1 MPLKKK
7 KTFNPVTMSI
17 NQGTHTI
24 PFFELPQP
32 DANQIPLETQ
42 APYPRDWHRYGKATL
57 RVYVFQGQPRPGSL
71 TPSDIS
77 DVEDEDTLPEVGIG
91 ELKLYIYIA
100 FKCLHTIL
108 IECLQLFYSFVLWKD
123 EY

>member
-1 MPLKKK
+1 
-7 KTFNPVTMSI
+7 MSI

-100 FKCLHTIL
+100 FECLHTK
-108 IECLQLFYSFVLWKD
+108 CLKLFYSFVLWKD